1 MYRMR
6 PAMAAVPLISALLVS
21 SCGGTVTD
29 KYTIKHEPAHVET
42 VAGSKYPRIVLEE
55 SAARRI
61 AVETTPVVKTANTL
75 VVPSA
80 AVFVDPKGVWWV
92 YTSPEPNVFVRHEI
106 RIQRQAGGLAYLTSG
121 PASGTK
127 VATVGVPALSGVE
140 DEVGH

>member
-1 MYRMR
+1 MRRTR
-6 PAMAAVPLISALLVS
+6 PARTAALLIAAVLVS

-29 KYTIKHEPAHVET
+29 SYEIEHEPAHLET

-61 AVETTPVVKTANTL
+61 AVQTTPVVKTANTL
-75 VVPSA
+75 VIPSS

-92 YTSPEPNVFVRHEI
+92 YTSPEPNVFVRHEV

-140 DEVGH
+140 EEIGH